1 MVSPEFP
8 GIPIKAALLLQEG
21 GEGPERLMGVGTIL
35 VIFFTATT
43 MLVIKGPG
51 VDIVVTVD
59 AQQLPIATIGRVVV
73 VIVVLVVDR

>member
-1 MVSPEFP
+1 M
-8 GIPIKAALLLQEG
+8 
-21 GEGPERLMGVGTIL
+21 MGVGTIL

-43 MLVIKGPG
+43 MFVIKGPG

-59 AQQLPIATIGRVVV
+59 AQQLPIAAIGRVVV